1 MINGANSMTFEE
13 AVEIM
18 KSHSI
23 NGRSLLDGLEVVK
36 ELLRTDEDET
46 SVARHIADDHG
57 QLRRVE
63 RKPLTGRRVDSPLVC
78 EAVVNRYLAHSYFL
92 PFRASTTLIITLIM
106 KSSTTGTRTIAI
118 ASA

>member
-36 ELLRTDEDET
+36 ELLRTDEDELT
-46 SVARHIADDHG
+46 DKDKRAFRLVINKMR
-57 QLRRVE
+57 
-63 RKPLTGRRVDSPLVC
+63 PLF
-78 EAVVNRYLAHSYFL
+78 Y
-92 PFRASTTLIITLIM
+92 
-106 KSSTTGTRTIAI
+106 
-118 ASA
+118 

>member
-36 ELLRTDEDET
+36 ELLRTDEDEL
-46 SVARHIADDHG
+46 SDKDKHAFRLVINKMR
-57 QLRRVE
+57 
-63 RKPLTGRRVDSPLVC
+63 PLFV
-78 EAVVNRYLAHSYFL
+78 
-92 PFRASTTLIITLIM
+92 
-106 KSSTTGTRTIAI
+106 
-118 ASA
+118 